1 MPEELAFPGGVTDEQ
16 TLREGKRRAIEPAD
30 AVWDDAFEAPGIDL
44 GSRDQPAVQQRA
56 PLAEDGFGED
66 AQ

>member
-16 TLREGKRRAIEPAD
+16 TLREGKPRAIEPAD
-30 AVWDDAFEAPGIDL
+30 AVWDDVFEAPGIDL
-44 GSRDQPAVQQRA
+44 GSRDQPAA

-66 AQ
+66 AR